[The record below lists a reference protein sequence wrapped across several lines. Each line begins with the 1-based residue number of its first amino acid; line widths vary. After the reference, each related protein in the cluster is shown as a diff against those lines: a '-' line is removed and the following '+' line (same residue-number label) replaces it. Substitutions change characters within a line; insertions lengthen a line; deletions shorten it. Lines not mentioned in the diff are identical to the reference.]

1 MPIGPTT
8 RPGAD
13 DPSPH
18 ETLPTP
24 AASSERTVPAASSE
38 RTVLTGPDGPS
49 PDGPS
54 ADASRLHGPSFDGPG
69 SDGPGRE
76 GQDRT
81 RTPRR
86 PLSFLRELPVLL
98 VVAFLLAL
106 LIKSF
111 LVQAF
116 YIPSGSME
124 NTLMIGD
131 RVLVNKLV
139 YHFHPPHREDVI
151 VFADPHPLVTPHR
164 NPFSAV
170 WHWLTEGLGVAG
182 DPQKDFIKRVI
193 GLPGE
198 EIEVRQGVVLIDGKR
213 LREPYLNPVRDLTS
227 FGPVRVP
234 RDQLF
239 VMGDNRANSS
249 DSRSSLGFIPYDKVI
264 GRAFVIIWP
273 PSRVRWLNGT

>member
-1 MPIGPTT
+1 MPTGPTT

-13 DPSPH
+13 DPPPH
-18 ETLPTP
+18 ETPSAP
-24 AASSERTVPAASSE
+24 AVPSERAVPA
-38 RTVLTGPDGPS
+38 GPSVTS
-49 PDGPS
+49 PDGQAR
-54 ADASRLHGPSFDGPG
+54 ADGQPQADGQVRGDGKPG
-69 SDGPGRE
+69 DGQPG
-76 GQDRT
+76 GDGK
-81 RTPRR
+81 PKGRR

-182 DPQKDFIKRVI
+182 DPHKDFIKRVI